1 MHVTVSEMIL
11 CVITQSCIL
20 VQSLHKVQNEGD
32 IRSVTTV
39 TLKTTDL
46 VLAKD
51 GSNTRESSLVVPMVT
66 KARHN
71 QV

>member
-1 MHVTVSEMIL
+1 MTVSEMIL

-20 VQSLHKVQNEGD
+20 VQILHKVQNEGD
-32 IRSVTTV
+32 IRSVTIV
-39 TLKTTDL
+39 TLKTIDL

-51 GSNTRESSLVVPMVT
+51 GSNTREASLVVPMVT
-66 KARHN
+66 KERHN